1 MTATDQRAATPSA
14 RVVLLVSAGLF
25 INYIDRGNLAT
36 AAPLMQDEL
45 RLNAGQLGVLL
56 SAFYYGYVLAMAPAG
71 WLAERYGAHKV
82 LAAGVAL
89 WSAATLSVGFV
100 SGFAALFGLRLLLG
114 LGESVAFPCASKLL
128 TQAVEPQRLS
138 FANGA
143 MSCGYLLGPAV
154 GTLLGGLLMNAFGW
168 RPIFVLL
175 GVLSLAWLWPWSRV
189 VVNRPQMDAAPSV
202 AQPSLGQI
210 LRRRA
215 LWSAAVGL
223 FSANYAFYFILA
235 WLPFYLVKARGFS
248 VDSMAW
254 TASWA
259 YLLNAVFAL
268 LTGWLMDRALKAG
281 RSMNLMHKGVMALNH
296 VLVIACMAAMVLLPA
311 TGLIAALFVYEIM
324 AGVASPGL
332 FAIPQIMAGPR
343 ASARWVGVHNCV
355 GASAGILAPA
365 ITGLLVERSGE
376 FYSAFMLA
384 AGVSVI
390 GLIAW
395 TVALPPI
402 APIRWED
409 AGRGDTP
416 AAGSAAVLQE
426 RGP

>member
-1 MTATDQRAATPSA
+1 MVRPQQRAPTASV
-14 RVVLLVSAGLF
+14 RLVLLISTAVF

-36 AAPLMQDEL
+36 AAPLMMDEL
-45 RLNAGQLGVLL
+45 HLSAGQLGLLL
-56 SAFYYGYVLAMAPAG
+56 SAFYYSYVLAMAPVG
-71 WLAERYGAHKV
+71 WLAERYGAHRV
-82 LAAGVAL
+82 LAVGVVL
-89 WSAATLSVGFV
+89 WSMATLSVGFV
-100 SGFAALFGLRLLLG
+100 SSFSALFGLRLLLG

-128 TQAVEPQRLS
+128 AQAVEPQRLS

-143 MSCGYLLGPAV
+143 LSFGYLLGPAV
-154 GTLLGGLLMNAFGW
+154 GTLLGALLMNAFGW
-168 RPIFVLL
+168 RPIFMLL
-175 GVLSLAWLWPWSRV
+175 GALSAAWLWPWRRV
-189 VVNRPQMDAAPSV
+189 VISRPDMDAAQSV
-202 AQPSLGQI
+202 AEPSLGQI
-210 LRRRA
+210 LRQRA

-281 RSMNLMHKGVMALNH
+281 RSANLMHKGVMALNH
-296 VLVIACMAAMVLLPA
+296 VLVIVCMGAMVLLPSK
-311 TGLIAALFVYEIM
+311 GLIAALFIYEAM
-324 AGVASPGL
+324 AGIASPGL

-343 ASARWVGVHNCV
+343 ASARWVGVHNGV

-365 ITGLLVERSGE
+365 ITGLLVERSGQ

-390 GLIAW
+390 GLMAW
-395 TVALPPI
+395 TLALPPI
-402 APIRWED
+402 APIRWDD
-409 AGRGDTP
+409 ADKGGAR
-416 AAGSAAVLQE
+416 AVGGATALQQ

>member
-1 MTATDQRAATPSA
+1 VPL
-14 RVVLLVSAGLF
+14 VLLISAAVF

-36 AAPLMQDEL
+36 AAPLMQNEL
-45 RLNAGQLGVLL
+45 HLSTGQLGLLL
-56 SAFYYGYVLAMAPAG
+56 SAFYYSYMLAMAPVG
-71 WLAERYGAHKV
+71 WLAERYGAHRV
-82 LAAGVAL
+82 LGAGVAI
-89 WSAATLSVGFV
+89 WSIATLSVGFV
-100 SGFAALFGLRLLLG
+100 SSFAALLGLRLLLG

-128 TQAVEPQRLS
+128 TQVVEPQRLS
-138 FANGA
+138 FANGV

-168 RPIFVLL
+168 RPVFVLL
-175 GVLSLAWLWPWSRV
+175 GALSVAWLWPWRRV
-189 VVNRPQMDAAPSV
+189 VVGRAPMDAASAV
-202 AQPSLGQI
+202 AEPPLGQI
-210 LRRRA
+210 LRQRA
-215 LWSAAVGL
+215 LWSAAIGI

-248 VDSMAW
+248 FDSMAW

-281 RSMNLMHKGVMALNH
+281 RSVNLMHKGVMALNH
-296 VLVIACMAAMVLLPA
+296 VLVIVCMGAMVLLPPK
-311 TGLIAALFVYEIM
+311 GLIAALFVYEIM

-332 FAIPQIMAGPR
+332 FAIPQIMAGPK
-343 ASARWVGVHNCV
+343 AAARWVGVHNCV

-365 ITGLLVERSGE
+365 ITGVLVERTGQ
-376 FYSAFMLA
+376 FYGAFMLA

-395 TVALPPI
+395 TLALPPI
-402 APIRWED
+402 APIQWKI
-409 AGRGDTP
+409 AGEE
-416 AAGSAAVLQE
+416 AARAGGSASAL
-426 RGP
+426 P

>member
-1 MTATDQRAATPSA
+1 MEKNRTVGRAPTSSA
-14 RVVLLVSAGLF
+14 RLVLLVSAAVF

-45 RLNAGQLGVLL
+45 HLSAGQLGFLL
-56 SAFYYGYVLAMAPAG
+56 SAFYYSYMLAMAPVG
-71 WLAERYGAHKV
+71 WLAERFGAHRV
-82 LAAGVAL
+82 LGAGVAL
-89 WSAATLSVGFV
+89 WSIATLSVGFV
-100 SGFAALFGLRLLLG
+100 SSFGALLGLRLLLG

-128 TQAVEPQRLS
+128 AQAVQPQRLS
-138 FANGA
+138 FANGV

-168 RPIFVLL
+168 RPVFVLL
-175 GVLSLAWLWPWSRV
+175 GALSVAWLWPWRRV
-189 VVNRPQMDAAPSV
+189 VITRPDINVAPSV
-202 AQPSLGQI
+202 AAPSLRQI
-210 LRRRA
+210 LRQRA
-215 LWSAAVGL
+215 LWSAAIGL

-235 WLPFYLVKARGFS
+235 WLPFYLVKVRGFS
-248 VDSMAW
+248 MDSMAW

-259 YLLNAVFAL
+259 YLLNALFAL
-268 LTGWLMDRALKAG
+268 LTGWVMDRALKAG
-281 RSMNLMHKGVMALNH
+281 RSVNLMHKGVMALNH
-296 VLVIACMAAMVLLPA
+296 VLVIVCMGAMVLLPA
-311 TGLIAALFVYEIM
+311 KGLIAALLVYEAM

-343 ASARWVGVHNCV
+343 AAARWVGVHNCV

-365 ITGLLVERSGE
+365 ITGLLVERTGQ
-376 FYSAFMLA
+376 FYGAFMLA

-395 TVALPPI
+395 TLALPPI

-409 AGRGDTP
+409 ADEGGARAGR
-416 AAGSAAVLQE
+416 SATAL
-426 RGP
+426 P

>member
-1 MTATDQRAATPSA
+1 MVPAHPRAPTQSA
-14 RVVLLVSAGLF
+14 PIVLLVSAGVF

-45 RLNAGQLGVLL
+45 HLSAGQLGLLL
-56 SAFYYGYVLAMAPAG
+56 SAFYYSYVLAMAPAG
-71 WLAERYGAHKV
+71 WLAERYGAQRL

-89 WSAATLSVGFV
+89 WSVATFLVGFV
-100 SGFAALFGLRLLLG
+100 SSFAALFGLRLLLG
-114 LGESVAFPCASKLL
+114 LGECVAFPCASKLL
-128 TQAVEPQRLS
+128 TQVVEPRRLS
-138 FANGA
+138 FANGV

-154 GTLLGGLLMNAFGW
+154 GTLLGGLLMNVFGW
-168 RPIFVLL
+168 RPIFMLL
-175 GVLSLAWLWPWSRV
+175 GALSAAWLLPWSRV
-189 VVNRPQMDAAPSV
+189 VVSRPDMDAAQSV
-202 AQPSLGQI
+202 AEPSLGRI
-210 LRRRA
+210 LRQRA

-248 VDSMAW
+248 IESMAW

-268 LTGWLMDRALKAG
+268 LTGWCMDRALQAG
-281 RSMNLMHKGVMALNH
+281 RSANLMHKGVMALNH
-296 VLVIACMAAMVLLPA
+296 VLVIVCMGAMVWLPSK
-311 TGLIAALFVYEIM
+311 GLIAALFVYEAM

-343 ASARWVGVHNCV
+343 AAARWVGVHNCV

-365 ITGLLVERSGE
+365 ITGLLVERSGH

-395 TVALPPI
+395 TVALPQI
-402 APIRWED
+402 APVRWEQAD
-409 AGRGDTP
+409 ESGAP
-416 AAGSAAVLQE
+416 AVGSAALRQ
-426 RGP
+426 RSP

>member
-1 MTATDQRAATPSA
+1 MALKVANNRIAGRAPTSSA
-14 RVVLLVSAGLF
+14 CLVLLISVAVF

-45 RLNAGQLGVLL
+45 HLSAGQLGFLL
-56 SAFYYGYVLAMAPAG
+56 SAFYYSYTLAMAPVG
-71 WLAERYGAHKV
+71 WLAERFGAHRV
-82 LAAGVAL
+82 LAVGVAL
-89 WSAATLSVGFV
+89 WSIATLSVGFV
-100 SGFAALFGLRLLLG
+100 SSFGALLALRLLLG

-128 TQAVEPQRLS
+128 AQTVEPQRLS
-138 FANGA
+138 FVNGV

-154 GTLLGGLLMNAFGW
+154 GTLLGGLLMSAFGW
-168 RPIFVLL
+168 RPVFVLL
-175 GVLSLAWLWPWSRV
+175 GALSVAWLWPWHRV
-189 VVNRPQMDAAPSV
+189 VVSRLEMNAAPSV
-202 AQPSLGQI
+202 AQPSLRQI
-210 LRRRA
+210 LRQRA

-235 WLPFYLVKARGFS
+235 WLPFYLVKVRGFS
-248 VDSMAW
+248 MDSMAW

-281 RSMNLMHKGVMALNH
+281 RSANLMHKGVMALNH
-296 VLVIACMAAMVLLPA
+296 VLVIVCMAAMVLLPA
-311 TGLIAALFVYEIM
+311 KGLIAALLVYEAM

-332 FAIPQIMAGPR
+332 YAIPQIMAGP
-343 ASARWVGVHNCV
+343 AAAARWVGVHNCV

-365 ITGLLVERSGE
+365 ITGLLVERTGQ
-376 FYSAFMLA
+376 FYYAFMLA

-395 TVALPPI
+395 TLALPPI

-409 AGRGDTP
+409 ADEGGAR
-416 AAGSAAVLQE
+416 ALVH
-426 RGP
+426 

>member
-1 MTATDQRAATPSA
+1 
-14 RVVLLVSAGLF
+14 VLLISAAVF

-36 AAPLMQDEL
+36 AAPLIQDEL
-45 RLNAGQLGVLL
+45 HLSTGQLGLLL
-56 SAFYYGYVLAMAPAG
+56 SAFYYSYMLAMAPVG
-71 WLAERYGAHKV
+71 WLAERFGAHRV
-82 LAAGVAL
+82 LAAGVVI
-89 WSAATLSVGFV
+89 WSIATLSVGFV
-100 SGFAALFGLRLLLG
+100 SSFAALLGLRLLLG

-128 TQAVEPQRLS
+128 AQAVEPQRLS
-138 FANGA
+138 FANGV

-154 GTLLGGLLMNAFGW
+154 GTLLGGLLMSAFGW
-168 RPIFVLL
+168 RPVFVLL
-175 GVLSLAWLWPWSRV
+175 GALSVAWLWPWQRAVVSRPDM
-189 VVNRPQMDAAPSV
+189 NAAPS
-202 AQPSLGQI
+202 ASQPSLRQI
-210 LRRRA
+210 LRQRA

-248 VDSMAW
+248 MDSMAW

-281 RSMNLMHKGVMALNH
+281 RSANLMHKGVMALNH
-296 VLVIACMAAMVLLPA
+296 VLVIVCMAAMVLLPA
-311 TGLIAALFVYEIM
+311 KGLIAALLVYEAM

-332 FAIPQIMAGPR
+332 FAIPQIMAGP
-343 ASARWVGVHNCV
+343 AAAARWVGVHNCV

-365 ITGLLVERSGE
+365 ITGLLVERTGQ
-376 FYSAFMLA
+376 FYYAFMLA

-395 TVALPPI
+395 TVALPKI
-402 APIRWED
+402 APIRWDNADEGG
-409 AGRGDTP
+409 ARPT
-416 AAGSAAVLQE
+416 GSAATL
-426 RGP
+426 P